1 MQSRQPSQHP
11 PPFRPD
17 QLPAESAPSGALPQ
31 RDFDGAAPDGLAV
44 GATRTRQSG
53 PVAPVAPAASAA
65 SAAPLAQMSEV
76 PRPEHPRPDFQREG
90 WLNLN
95 GRWRFSFDPQ
105 NEGEQQRWYHVPHPV
120 VAARFGESS

>member
-11 PPFRPD
+11 PLFRSDRLDAPPGAAGA
-17 QLPAESAPSGALPQ
+17 PARP
-31 RDFDGAAPDGLAV
+31 APDGAGPDALDGRA
-44 GATRTRQSG
+44 AKTRRIEPAG
-53 PVAPVAPAASAA
+53 PVMPAAPVTPAAQAVPAA
-65 SAAPLAQMSEV
+65 QLSEV

-105 NEGEQQRWYHVPHPV
+105 NEGEQQRWYHVPHP
-120 VAARFGESS
+120 